1 MKAKD
6 RKKKNEIKEYGKEF
20 EGDIRVLCNQIREN
34 YGMEEVRALVHEKKL
49 HRSCLDDGKRDLS
62 LLDRDYYWDNRRGD
76 DGVAI
81 IPYKFDKSFDSAFS
95 QNIVTSGLND
105 LAKKSGVIRF
115 VKRTTEKPY
124 ISVIDGDGCWSYV
137 GRIVTEKQEISLS
150 TRGCVSEGIAQHEFL
165 HALGFWHEQSRP
177 DRDDYVKVVEKNI
190 IESAKINFNK
200 QTGANSRGSPYDYAS
215 IMHYP
220 KSAFSKNGK
229 DTIVTKNGESIGQRS
244 KASESDIIQLRLL
257 YQCKSGP
264 RTLKEYNESPCTN
277 DCKCWKGARGCG
289 TNDGACQGNLVC
301 SNNKCVASSAP
312 SVAPTPAPRPS
323 CASIAFDAGHGGCST
338 YQKGTANHAFCT
350 SDRDKKDNSILAVDA
365 CSGCGV
371 CAGAPTVSAP
381 TSSTVT
387 ASPTAL
393 KSENEEA
400 DKCQECY
407 DFMEKQNE
415 KTWKQTWKE
424 DCKQIASD
432 YTKDSKKWKQACKK
446 ACKAHFKKD
455 KSPKKACKN
464 SNWCVK

>member
-220 KSAFSKNGK
+220 KSAFSRMVKTQSLRRTGRASAREVRLPNPILFNCAYSTNAKAVRGRSRN
-229 DTIVTKNGESIGQRS
+229 TTKVRARMIANAGREQGAAVRMTEHVREIWFARTTSALQAVHRQWR
-244 KASESDIIQLRLL
+244 QLQL
-257 YQCKSGP
+257 
-264 RTLKEYNESPCTN
+264 
-277 DCKCWKGARGCG
+277 
-289 TNDGACQGNLVC
+289 QGH
-301 SNNKCVASSAP
+301 
-312 SVAPTPAPRPS
+312 PALP
-323 CASIAFDAGHGGCST
+323 
-338 YQKGTANHAFCT
+338 
-350 SDRDKKDNSILAVDA
+350 
-365 CSGCGV
+365 
-371 CAGAPTVSAP
+371 
-381 TSSTVT
+381 
-387 ASPTAL
+387 
-393 KSENEEA
+393 
-400 DKCQECY
+400 
-407 DFMEKQNE
+407 
-415 KTWKQTWKE
+415 
-424 DCKQIASD
+424 
-432 YTKDSKKWKQACKK
+432 
-446 ACKAHFKKD
+446 
-455 KSPKKACKN
+455 
-464 SNWCVK
+464 